1 MKITQKLLIAA
12 LIIGLIPM
20 ITIGSVAIVKIHY
33 ALTHQAF
40 NQLQSIREIK
50 KAQLEYFFKEKQRD
64 IHILLEMIANLKQHA
79 FQQLQSIQEH
89 KKAQLEWYFQDI
101 FNDIQVLSQSYSIS
115 QALYQFNRAFQMTQ
129 GDTQGMAWRI
139 TEDRFGLELKRYQ
152 QKQGY
157 EDLLLINKQGDIVY
171 SVAKRAELG
180 QNMSIGTLKNTH
192 LHHGFQQ
199 GLTQLTIEEF
209 QPYTFANS
217 KQTAFIIAPV
227 EHFGTP
233 IGVLAISISSDSMN
247 QIVQRHQGMGR
258 TGESYIVGNVKGK
271 TVYRSHRMVKQRH
284 RQTMGEPKQG
294 VDINKALAGQAGI
307 AIKISENND
316 LLLGAY
322 APLSIPGLNWCLITT
337 IELEELLTPQLIG
350 QNEDFFKKYLNQYG
364 YEDLFLIH
372 PQGKI
377 FYSIQ
382 HKPEYATNILTGKY
396 ANTQLGHLVQ
406 EILQTKR
413 FSMSDY
419 APYEPSNYQPNAF
432 LAQPLLDNNKQ
443 VELIVALQ
451 LSDNT
456 LNQIMQQRAGM
467 GQTGETYLVGSD
479 KLMRSNS
486 YLSPNTHSIKASFA
500 NPLLGQVDTPS
511 SRAALAGK
519 IFEQV
524 TNNYQG
530 DKVLSTATPI
540 TVSNYKWALIT
551 EIHQS
556 EALTPLTQ
564 IEIWLSIFFATIS
577 LLTFL
582 TIKRLTQ
589 KGVAPLL
596 AINQHLKK
604 LSQGNVVTQDLTYC
618 APDEIGELTRSTQQL
633 KKRLEKTIEQA
644 QAIANGNYHDAITT
658 ETTET
663 TETLLCAPDQL
674 SLALTQMTRTLCE
687 VTTQNA
693 QQQWLKNGQA
703 QLQEQITGHQDLV
716 KIAKNAISF
725 LTTYL
730 NAQMGLFYLAPQE
743 NKNQKAQKNTH
754 PHLKLI
760 ASYAFNHRKPFTN
773 EIQFGDNLVGQAALE
788 QQMII
793 ISGLPNDYTLIQSG
807 QGQAVPH
814 SLLITPFSHNNTI
827 EGVIELATLH
837 EFSPLQQEFITT
849 VMPYIATAINLRQIY
864 DQEKTKQ

>member
-12 LIIGLIPM
+12 LIIGLTPM
-20 ITIGSVAIVKIHY
+20 IIIGSVAIVKIHH
-33 ALTHQAF
+33 ALTNQAF

-50 KAQLEYFFKEKQRD
+50 KAQLESFFTEKQRD

-157 EDLLLINKQGDIVY
+157 DDLLLINKEGDVVY

-180 QNMSIGTLKNTH
+180 QNVSTDTLKNTH

-199 GLTQLTIEEF
+199 GLTQLTIEDF
-209 QPYTFANS
+209 QPYSFANS
-217 KQTAFIIAPV
+217 KQIAFIIAPV
-227 EHFGTP
+227 QHFGTP
-233 IGVLAISISSDSMN
+233 IGVLAISISSESMN

-258 TGESYIVGNVKGK
+258 TGESYIVGNVNGK

-284 RQTMGEPKQG
+284 HQTMGEPKKG
-294 VDINKALAGQAGI
+294 VDINKALAGKAGI
-307 AIKISENND
+307 AIKINENND

-350 QNEDFFKKYLNQYG
+350 ENEDFFKKYLNQYG
-364 YEDLFLIH
+364 YEDIFLIH

-413 FSMSDY
+413 FGMSDY
-419 APYEPSNYQPNAF
+419 APYEPSGYQPNAF

-443 VELIVALQ
+443 VELVVALQ
-451 LSDNT
+451 LNNNI

-500 NPLLGQVDTPS
+500 NPLLGQVDTPGIQ
-511 SRAALAGK
+511 AALAGE
-519 IFEQV
+519 ISQQL

-530 DKVLSTATPI
+530 DKVLSAVIPVTI
-540 TVSNYKWALIT
+540 GNNKWALIT

-556 EALTPLTQ
+556 EALAPLTQ
-564 IEIWLSIFFATIS
+564 IEIWLSIFFAIIS

-582 TIKRLTQ
+582 TIKHLTQ

-604 LSQGNVVTQDLTYC
+604 LSQGNVVTQDITYS
-618 APDEIGELTRSTQQL
+618 APDEIGELTRSTEQL

-644 QAIANGNYHDAITT
+644 QAIANGNYHDTIATPTT
-658 ETTET
+658 EKN
-663 TETLLCAPDQL
+663 LSAPDQL
-674 SLALTQMTRTLCE
+674 NRALTQMTRTLCE

-693 QQQWLKNGQA
+693 QQQWLKNGQT
-703 QLQEQITGHQDLV
+703 QLQEQITGHQDLI
-716 KIAKNAISF
+716 KIAKNTISF

-730 NAQMGLFYLAPQE
+730 NAQMGLFYLAIPAPQE

-773 EIQFGDNLVGQAALE
+773 EIQFGDSLVGQAALE

-814 SLLITPFSHNNTI
+814 SLLITPFSHDNTVK
-827 EGVIELATLH
+827 GVIELATLH

-864 DQEKTKQ
+864 DQEKTKP